1 MRFDVGGGDDDGG
14 GGGDS
19 GGASYEV
26 ELQAELFFKLAE
38 KVGSLLSFQS
48 FLLMFSSF
56 CA

>member
-1 MRFDVGGGDDDGG
+1 MRFDVGGGDDDDGG
-14 GGGDS
+14 SGDS

-48 FLLMFSSF
+48 FLLTFSSF

>member
-1 MRFDVGGGDDDGG
+1 MRFDVGGGDDDG

-38 KVGSLLSFQS
+38 KVGSLSLSSRS
-48 FLLMFSSF
+48 F
-56 CA
+56 